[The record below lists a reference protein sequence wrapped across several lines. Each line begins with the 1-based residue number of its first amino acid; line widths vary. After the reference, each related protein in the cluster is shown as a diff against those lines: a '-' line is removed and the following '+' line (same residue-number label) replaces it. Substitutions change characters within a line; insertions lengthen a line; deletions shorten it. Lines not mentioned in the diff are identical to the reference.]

1 MNKWSYL
8 NSKLINVIKRKNEDT
23 KGVMR
28 SRKSKDRQHNL
39 VDIYYRQRLQYNHY
53 KIEHTKYLI
62 TGDPSDDYCDV
73 RLFGW
78 LLVA

>member
-8 NSKLINVIKRKNEDT
+8 NSKLINVIKRKNQDT

-28 SRKSKDRQHNL
+28 RRKSKDRQHSL
-39 VDIYYRQRLQYNHY
+39 VDIYHRQRLQYNHY
-53 KIEHTKYLI
+53 QIKHTNYLI

-78 LLVA
+78 LLDA